1 MKEGLTYSCTTVVDK
16 TNTAAA
22 LGSGTLYV
30 FSTPA
35 MIALME
41 NASFKA
47 IEPSLNEGETT
58 VGTSVNILHL
68 KASPMGETIKAT
80 ATLTKAEGR
89 HLYFDVIAE
98 DSSGIIG
105 KGTHER
111 FIVNIDKF
119 LSKLK

>member
-1 MKEGLTYSCTTVVDK
+1 MKEGQTYSCTTVVDK

-47 IEPSLNEGETT
+47 VETSLNEGEST
-58 VGTSVNILHL
+58 VGTCVNILHL

-80 ATLTKAEGR
+80 ATLTKIEGR
-89 HLYFDVIAE
+89 HLYFDVVAE
-98 DSSGIIG
+98 DSSGVIG